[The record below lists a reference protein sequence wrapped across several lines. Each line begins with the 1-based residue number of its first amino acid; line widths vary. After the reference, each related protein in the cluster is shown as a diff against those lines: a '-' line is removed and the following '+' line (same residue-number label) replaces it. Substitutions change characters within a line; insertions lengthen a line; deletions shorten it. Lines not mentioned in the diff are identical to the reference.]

1 MRRKDNLISIVLVF
15 LMIIIF
21 LLTIY
26 FCLDIFGIIEVPKKY
41 SIASFLGNKVS
52 NTSASVNLEE
62 ILAEEKIY
70 KTADNTEQTNKT
82 QIENS
87 KIINPVNRWYYSQLD
102 VYGKLIYLQFMEH
115 IDELINGT
123 YVADFGKDF
132 NDLLHED
139 GGDVVLENA
148 FQLSINSLMFDN
160 PELFYID
167 VTKIYMSTE
176 TTSFGPL
183 KTYRVKIGPAEGSNY
198 LSDYFQNE
206 QMLQAANTTLENF
219 REDFANKIS
228 GLNDYET
235 IKRVHDYIIQNTEYD
250 KSTLGNNTCNIYGTL
265 MQHSSVCEGYAKSI
279 KYLLD
284 ATNIPCIIICGIGQN
299 SNGETESHAWNYV
312 RIDDSW
318 YAIDATWDDPVIVG
332 SGYVSNN
339 VYKKYLLKGSDEFF
353 KDHFEDGNIV
363 NNSKF
368 LYPTISRENYIR

>member
-1 MRRKDNLISIVLVF
+1 
-15 LMIIIF
+15 
-21 LLTIY
+21 
-26 FCLDIFGIIEVPKKY
+26 
-41 SIASFLGNKVS
+41 
-52 NTSASVNLEE
+52 
-62 ILAEEKIY
+62 
-70 KTADNTEQTNKT
+70 
-82 QIENS
+82 
-87 KIINPVNRWYYSQLD
+87 
-102 VYGKLIYLQFMEH
+102 MEH

-228 GLNDYET
+228 GRDRRCPGTRERRGHAET
-235 IKRVHDYIIQNTEYD
+235 V
-250 KSTLGNNTCNIYGTL
+250 LPGT
-265 MQHSSVCEGYAKSI
+265 
-279 KYLLD
+279 
-284 ATNIPCIIICGIGQN
+284 
-299 SNGETESHAWNYV
+299 
-312 RIDDSW
+312 
-318 YAIDATWDDPVIVG
+318 
-332 SGYVSNN
+332 
-339 VYKKYLLKGSDEFF
+339 
-353 KDHFEDGNIV
+353 
-363 NNSKF
+363 
-368 LYPTISRENYIR
+368 